1 MSIDDHDD
9 REAFDALVSSIEDGM
24 RGVHLSPALKRSI
37 AQTEARKIGS
47 NRSAENR
54 AGGPVPQSFAASS
67 SQPCVVAPSHP
78 QPTPPQATSLTTPS
92 TTRLIPPASSSTTPK
107 RARSKTLQAA
117 VSRLVDPSKP
127 WRDLWRHEQLARVY
141 EAAGARGGLVF
152 TLRLS
157 PKREAFLLQR
167 RDPADD
173 LRRYIARELSKAFGR
188 AIPVAF
194 IFEVSPTG
202 VLHVH
207 GVILP
212 PSSDE
217 ASRKLLRDALAR
229 AGGRISGRGAAR
241 QVDLQEIEDGYGWA
255 AYTQK
260 AFDLACRFLGTNKIT
275 FASTDLIRLAK
286 G

>member
-37 AQTEARKIGS
+37 AETEARKIGS
-47 NRSAENR
+47 KCSAGSR
-54 AGGPVPQSFAASS
+54 AGAPALQGFAASS
-67 SQPCVVAPSHP
+67 GQPCVVATSHP
-78 QPTPPQATSLTTPS
+78 QPTPPQATSLTTP
-92 TTRLIPPASSSTTPK
+92 PTPK
-107 RARSKTLQAA
+107 KTRSKTLQAA

-141 EAAGARGGLVF
+141 EAAGAQDGLVF

-188 AIPVAF
+188 AIPIAF

-207 GVILP
+207 GVVLP